1 MSKDPDRIVFPTPE
15 EDTAIRAAIATD
27 PDAKVQT
34 RQRWLPGASMEA
46 TIRERGRQGC

>member
-1 MSKDPDRIVFPTPE
+1 MSKDPVRIVFPTPE

-34 RQRWLPGASMEA
+34 RQRWLPGCQLPLSLEA
-46 TIRERGRQGC
+46 PVSHSR